1 MDLSRKSTFTA
12 PTSTVKPIH
21 INFTNNMLAMSPYET
36 DPRKHFSTVTKASFK
51 AINPV
56 ADKVLNKKSYV
67 TGDNQKVLVSRLAIS
82 KSAPSSNQEKR
93 HIRPKHI
100 EPEDYLKLEAYKKAK
115 YSGMKTPK
123 MTWH

>member
-1 MDLSRKSTFTA
+1 MEAPRSSTYTA
-12 PTSTVKPIH
+12 PMSTVKPIH
-21 INFTNNMLAMSPYET
+21 INFIDNMLAMSPYET

-67 TGDNQKVLVSRLAIS
+67 TGENQKVLVSRLAIC
-82 KSAPSSNQEKR
+82 KSAPSSNQNKKS
-93 HIRPKHI
+93 IRPKHI